1 MPGARSMCVVV
12 MKLTPVA
19 MLENPA
25 TNTPAAAAITW
36 LLEKKVENGV

>member
-19 MLENPA
+19 MRGKSGDEHA
-25 TNTPAAAAITW
+25 GRRRDHM